1 VLEGVGLIEK
11 RSKNI
16 IQWKSVVFFVH
27 LSFRVEHRG
36 GQLRRAGQEPS
47 ADEAQRL
54 FDVKLELADLE
65 RQERLIDKDL
75 KWLKQVCL
83 LFSLR

>member
-1 VLEGVGLIEK
+1 MEVGGVFLCVRHTGFE
-11 RSKNI
+11 R
-16 IQWKSVVFFVH
+16 
-27 LSFRVEHRG
+27 RG

-75 KWLKQVCL
+75 KWLKQVC
-83 LFSLR
+83 